1 MEWANQNTLRQE
13 DISSEDQVK
22 FIQGDLFKVDLSAA
36 TGVTLYLL
44 PSITL
49 RLQPKLKRERRL
61 GSRIVSHRFPMG
73 DRKPDRTLNVRRTQV
88 YLWRIADK

>member
-1 MEWANQNTLRQE
+1 VRWANQNPLRRE

-22 FIQGDLFKVDLSAA
+22 FIQGDLFTVDLSEA
-36 TGVTLYLL
+36 TVVTLYLL
-44 PSITL
+44 PSINL
-49 RLQPKLKRERRL
+49 RLQPKLMRELRA

-73 DRKPDRTLNVRRTQV
+73 DWKLDQTLTVRRTQV